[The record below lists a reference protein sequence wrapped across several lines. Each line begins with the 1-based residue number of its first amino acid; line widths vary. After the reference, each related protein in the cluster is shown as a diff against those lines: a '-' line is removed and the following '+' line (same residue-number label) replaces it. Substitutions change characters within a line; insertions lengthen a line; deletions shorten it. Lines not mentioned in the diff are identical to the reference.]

1 MEGGGKQNLSTAV
14 AMIGTRFFPIQVA
27 TFSIDVHVL
36 VHVFS
41 IYFFVPSFH
50 MHILLVRVCEA
61 ETVVTKIKFMTIKF

>member
-1 MEGGGKQNLSTAV
+1 MA
-14 AMIGTRFFPIQVA
+14 GTRFFPIQVA
-27 TFSIDVHVL
+27 TFSIDVL

-41 IYFFVPSFH
+41 IDFFVPSFH